1 MMPGVK
7 SFVRPDGRRFVRD
20 PDAESLARIP
30 GDVYCTVGQPDL
42 EPYFV
47 LGFAVHRREG
57 TYLVPTA
64 TARVQTP
71 PGIRLVRADEVDE
84 RSLRL
89 LDDTLR
95 QDVPGTDGWRWDEAG
110 FREETYDSP
119 SFDPRTYL
127 VAVDEAS
134 GSHVAIARIWIRPEQ
149 SRLGFIGVLPDHR
162 RRGVARALLSAVFA
176 GLHERGVDEVSTE
189 IDDTNTASRALL
201 DAFGARRT
209 GTTLELIRGG

>member
-1 MMPGVK
+1 MPAVK

-30 GDVYCTVGQPDL
+30 GDAYCTVDEADL
-42 EPYFV
+42 EPYVV

-64 TARVQTP
+64 TAQVETP
-71 PGIRLVRADEVDE
+71 PGMCLVRADEVDE
-84 RSLRL
+84 TSLRL
-89 LDDTLR
+89 LDDALR

-119 SFDPRTYL
+119 FFDPRTYL
-127 VAVDEAS
+127 VAVAERTGAPT
-134 GSHVAIARIWIRPEQ
+134 GIVRVWIRPER
-149 SRLGFIGVLPDHR
+149 SRLGFIGVLPASR
-162 RRGVARALLSAVFA
+162 RQGLARALLSAVFA
-176 GLHERGVDEVSTE
+176 ELHERGVDEVSTE

-201 DAFGARRT
+201 DGFGARRT
-209 GTTLELIRGG
+209 GTTLELIRRG